1 MQWWVFV
8 MAGAGVGVTFG
19 LFGAGGSAFATPV
32 LALLGV
38 PPAIAVASPLPAML
52 PASAVGAREYFRA
65 GLLDRRI
72 AKLSILAGLPAVIV
86 GAAVGKL
93 LGGDSLLVV
102 SGIMLLVVGVRMLL
116 PSRPRR
122 SQNGAQADAGLHRTG
137 AVVAL
142 AAGAAFLAGMLANG
156 GGFLLVP
163 LFVLGLGFT
172 AARAAGTALVAAMAL
187 VIPTLIAHWLLG
199 DIDWLVAGA
208 FSVGMVPASTI
219 GARLGTKLPDR
230 ITRPAFG
237 GALVVFSVCF
247 LVTRLA

>member
-1 MQWWVFV
+1 MEWWVFV
-8 MAGAGVGVTFG
+8 LAGAGVGVTFG
-19 LFGAGGSAFATPV
+19 LFGAGGSAFATPI

-38 PPAIAVASPLPAML
+38 PPTIAVASPLPAIL
-52 PASAVGAREYFRA
+52 PSSAAGAREYFRA
-65 GLLDRRI
+65 GMLDRRI

-116 PSRPRR
+116 PNRPR
-122 SQNGAQADAGLHRTG
+122 GAQTGAQTGARLHRTG

-187 VIPTLIAHWLLG
+187 VIPTLVAHWLLG
-199 DIDWLVAGA
+199 DIDWVVAGA
-208 FSVGMVPASTI
+208 FAVGMIPASTI
-219 GARLGTKLPDR
+219 GARFGTKMPDR

-237 GALVVFSVCF
+237 GALVVFSVFF
-247 LVTRLA
+247 LVTRLG